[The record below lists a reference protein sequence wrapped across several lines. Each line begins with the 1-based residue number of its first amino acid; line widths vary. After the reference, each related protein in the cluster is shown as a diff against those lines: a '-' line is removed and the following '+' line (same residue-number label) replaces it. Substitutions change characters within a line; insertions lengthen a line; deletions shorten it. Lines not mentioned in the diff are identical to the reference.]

1 MREWITVNFETG
13 SVIQMQ
19 LPAQPVRMVTRDS
32 RDAYL
37 RQQQLILT
45 ARLQQLQRQAK
56 VNRELLVA
64 LLTDLNRVQQQLAG

>member
-1 MREWITVNFETG
+1 VNFETG

-19 LPAQPVRMVTRDS
+19 LPVQPVRMVARDS

-37 RQQQLILT
+37 QQQQLILT
-45 ARLQQLQRQAK
+45 ARLQQLQSQAK
-56 VNRELLVA
+56 VNRELLAA

>member
-1 MREWITVNFETG
+1 MNFETG

-19 LPAQPVRMVTRDS
+19 LPAQPVRMVARDS

-45 ARLQQLQRQAK
+45 ARLQQLQSQAK
-56 VNRELLVA
+56 VNRELLAA
-64 LLTDLNRVQQQLAG
+64 LLTDLNRVQRQLAG

>member
-1 MREWITVNFETG
+1 MNFETG

-19 LPAQPVRMVTRDS
+19 LPAQPVRMVARDS

-37 RQQQLILT
+37 QQQQLILT
-45 ARLQQLQRQAK
+45 ARLQQLQSQAK
-56 VNRELLVA
+56 VNRELLAA

>member
-1 MREWITVNFETG
+1 VNFETG

-45 ARLQQLQRQAK
+45 ARLQQLKRQAK
-56 VNRELLVA
+56 VNRELLA
-64 LLTDLNRVQQQLAG
+64 TLLADLNRVQQQLAG